1 MTASEINTPLPESN
15 EFAERMVL
23 GAALDNT
30 ADLTTALTLDP
41 SEFTPGKLRTVH
53 TAIHTVHRRG
63 EPVNPHT
70 VYDELAR
77 AGHPEAG
84 SFVHTLYRDAIPG
97 GVDTYAALIGA
108 ASDTRRMIADAQRIA
123 QLAGAEPGDERT
135 AYLLDLALGI
145 VDRIGGTGTPDVQAL
160 KHDREVQT
168 EAKKL
173 RARKEAARLVEREQR
188 GAHAIPPPIFTGTD
202 FLAQPE
208 SPATYRLDQLWP
220 TGGRI
225 LLAAQY
231 KAGKSTMVGNVIR
244 SLVDAEPFLDH
255 YTVTRQARRVTLIDN
270 ELDRDMLRRWLREQG
285 IQRAEGFGILALR
298 GHLSTFDILDPAT
311 RTYWAGALRDLGT
324 EICIIDCLRPILDA
338 FGLDENR
345 EAGRLLT
352 AIDELLGEAG
362 VPEAL
367 IVHHMGHTGERSRG
381 DSRLRDWPDVEWRLV
396 RQDPDDPASPRY
408 FSAFGRDVDVPETS
422 LIYDPDRRRLIQASG
437 DRRQAAAHIVVPALL
452 ELLAEHPSGLSG
464 RQIEKELTDVG
475 HTQKAIRQALTV
487 AHNDGQTITFAG
499 PRRSTL
505 HTLRK
510 S

>member
-1 MTASEINTPLPESN
+1 MTAVDKTPLPESN

-23 GAALDNT
+23 GAALDNPG
-30 ADLTTALTLDP
+30 DLATALTLAPDD
-41 SEFTPGKLRTVH
+41 FTPGRLRTVH
-53 TAIHTVHRRG
+53 TAIHSVHARG

-77 AGHPEAG
+77 TGHPDAG

-97 GVDTYAALIGA
+97 GVDKYAQLIA
-108 ASDTRRMIADAQRIA
+108 EATETRRMIADAQRIA
-123 QLAGAEPGDERT
+123 QLSTVEPGEERT

-145 VDRIGGTGTPDVQAL
+145 VDRISGPTTPDIQAL
-160 KHDREVQT
+160 KHDREVQA
-168 EAKKL
+168 EARKL
-173 RARKEAARLVEREQR
+173 RARKEAARLIEREQR
-188 GAHAIPPPIFTGTD
+188 GTHAIPPPIFTGAD
-202 FLAQPE
+202 FLAQDDP
-208 SPATYRLDQLWP
+208 PVTYRLDSLWP

-270 ELDRDMLRRWLREQG
+270 ELDRNMLRRWLREQG
-285 IQRAEGFGILALR
+285 IDRKEGFAVLPLR

-324 EICIIDCLRPILDA
+324 DVAVIDCLRPILDA

-345 EAGRLLT
+345 EAGRMLT

-362 VPEAL
+362 VDEAL
-367 IVHHMGHTGERSRG
+367 IVHHMGHTQERSRG

-408 FSAFGRDVDVPETS
+408 FSAFGRDVDIPETS
-422 LIYDPDRRRLIQASG
+422 LTYDPDRRRLIQATG
-437 DRRQAAAHIVVPALL
+437 DRRQAAAHTVVPALL

-464 RQIEKELTDVG
+464 RQIEKELTDAG
-475 HTQKAIRQALTV
+475 HTQKAIRQALTI

-510 S
+510 P